1 LHVGDFT
8 AASVLQD
15 LRKLAPVEAVHG
27 NMDEPDL
34 RELLPE
40 RAVVEVAGLEIGLV
54 HDAGPAQGRHERL
67 VGWFPACDLIAY
79 GHSHRPERV
88 QVGEAWIVNPG
99 SPTER
104 RRAPAR
110 TMAVLEAGVPEVV
123 QLG

>member
-8 AASVLQD
+8 AASVLED
-15 LRKLAPVEAVHG
+15 LRKLAPVEAVRG
-27 NMDEPDL
+27 NSDEPGL

-40 RAVVEVAGLEIGLV
+40 RALVEVAGLEIGLV
-54 HDAGPAQGRHERL
+54 HDAGPARGRHERL

-88 QVGEAWIVNPG
+88 RVGEAWIVNPG

-110 TMAVLEAGVPEVV
+110 TMAVLEAGVPELV